1 MRARTLAGWLL
12 AIAATGAAAQTGEAA
27 RVQAWLTGE
36 WNNHEQVWQQR
47 IDNRAPAAAGAAA
60 TPAPTAPAVS
70 AVLVSHRQAVLR
82 SAPDGTLKL
91 QWHEG
96 AIHGRGAAL
105 ASHVWRLAAAEGG
118 RLALMIEG
126 TACTVP
132 LARDAGTAEAWVGSS
147 AAGGCTLGGEKRRV
161 QLRLTPGQI
170 DWLDQTEAAAAAGPP
185 ASPPL
190 RLRKQR
196 YFEGWVWFRNAG
208 PGAAADDKDTSFT
221 ARIALHSEGQRLVL
235 KRKDGTDSPWE
246 LEFAVLTYQNTR
258 RPVLKFGLVDRAS
271 GKSIAYTWANTEATN
286 IGLNIGWFQ
295 SGLTLRPEGQNL
307 YGD

>member
-1 MRARTLAGWLL
+1 MRAPRAGTAARGLAG
-12 AIAATGAAAQTGEAA
+12 AAVLFAAAAA
-27 RVQAWLTGE
+27 SAQMPAGPAGPAWLAGE

-47 IDNRAPAAAGAAA
+47 IDAAKPAAAGAAA
-60 TPAPTAPAVS
+60 PRAAAVP
-70 AVLVSHRQAVLR
+70 HRQAVLR
-82 SAPDGTLKL
+82 AVDGAWRV

-105 ASHVWRLAAAEGG
+105 TAQVWRVTAADGGKAVLSVDGSGCTLELSRSEG
-118 RLALMIEG
+118 
-126 TACTVP
+126 P
-132 LARDAGTAEAWVGSS
+132 DEAW
-147 AAGGCTLGGEKRRV
+147 AGATLPGRCTLGGEKRRV
-161 QLRLTPGQI
+161 QAQLAPGMIEWQEHAEGQS
-170 DWLDQTEAAAAAGPP
+170 DP
-185 ASPPL
+185 APPL
-190 RLRKQR
+190 RLRRQR

-208 PGAAADDKDTSFT
+208 PGASPDDKDTSFT

-258 RPVLKFGLVDRAS
+258 RPILKFGVVDRAT
-271 GKSIAYTWANTEATN
+271 GKSIAYTWANPDASN
-286 IGLNIGWFQ
+286 VGFNIGWFQ

>member
-1 MRARTLAGWLL
+1 MHLRHLCGPLL
-12 AIAATGAAAQTGEAA
+12 VAAAAAAHAQAGDAA
-27 RVQAWLTGE
+27 RVAAWLAGE

-47 IDNRAPAAAGAAA
+47 IDNRAPTAGAA
-60 TPAPTAPAVS
+60 PAPATAPAVP
-70 AVLVSHRQAVLR
+70 HRQAVLR
-82 SAPDGTLKL
+82 AGADGSLKL

-96 AIHGRGAAL
+96 AIHGRGAAA
-105 ASHVWRLAAAEGG
+105 ASHSLRVAAAEAG
-118 RLALMIEG
+118 RLSLALDG
-126 TACTVP
+126 SACTVA
-132 LARDAGTAEAWVGSS
+132 LVRAAGGDEAWAGSS
-147 AAGGCTLGGEKRRV
+147 APGQCTLGTEKRRV

-170 DWLDQTEAAAAAGPP
+170 EWSEQAEASAAAAP
-185 ASPPL
+185 AL

-208 PGAAADDKDTSFT
+208 PGASPDDKDTSFM
-221 ARIALHSEGQRLVL
+221 AKIALHSEGQRLVL
-235 KRKDGTDSPWE
+235 KRKDGSDSPWE

-271 GKSIAYTWANTEATN
+271 GKSIAYTWANPEASN

-307 YGD
+307 YGE